1 MNTNE
6 SNTKGSII
14 CGRCTYDA
22 NPRGA
27 THCHK
32 CGKPLVV
39 TSVPTSDMIA
49 RSDSVLVVGGVS
61 LLAMV
66 LLLFGVGGYFFWRQI
81 QSPTISS
88 TQNISSENS
97 PPDIAFYDSMKKVP
111 NVPEGRF
118 PYGGATTFAS
128 LTAHGTHKA
137 INQAY
142 PNFHLR
148 YTEPNN
154 NKPGSTEGIAMLL
167 DGELSFAQSTQPLKD
182 AEYSKARER
191 GFTLEQVPIGIDA
204 VGCYVHPDISI
215 PGLSV
220 NQLQDIYKGK
230 ITNWKNVGGPDLPIL
245 PFKRN
250 AQSSGLIKT
259 LLGSEAGSVSPNVQS
274 SRDYTELFRKV
285 ASTPGAI
292 GIGTATLIGTQQRIR
307 PVALAPDN
315 SKNYVPLVIE
325 GNRLNRAAFLDGT
338 YPLTRRIFVII
349 RRNNTP
355 DEQAGVAYSNLL
367 LSKEGQEFVEKAGF
381 IPIR

>member
-1 MNTNE
+1 
-6 SNTKGSII
+6 
-14 CGRCTYDA
+14 
-22 NPRGA
+22 
-27 THCHK
+27 
-32 CGKPLVV
+32 
-39 TSVPTSDMIA
+39 
-49 RSDSVLVVGGVS
+49 
-61 LLAMV
+61 
-66 LLLFGVGGYFFWRQI
+66 
-81 QSPTISS
+81 
-88 TQNISSENS
+88 
-97 PPDIAFYDSMKKVP
+97 
-111 NVPEGRF
+111 
-118 PYGGATTFAS
+118 
-128 LTAHGTHKA
+128 
-137 INQAY
+137 
-142 PNFHLR
+142 
-148 YTEPNN
+148 
-154 NKPGSTEGIAMLL
+154 MLL